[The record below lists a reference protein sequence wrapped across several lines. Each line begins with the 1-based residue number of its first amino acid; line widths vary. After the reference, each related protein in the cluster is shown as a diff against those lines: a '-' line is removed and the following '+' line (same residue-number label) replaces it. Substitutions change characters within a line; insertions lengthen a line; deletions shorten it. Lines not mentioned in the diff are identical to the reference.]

1 MKSKIKT
8 SQLLPFVISCSIFI
22 VAAVFG
28 WFKLR
33 YGFNFVDEGWITE
46 AWRLTVGDNFF
57 SDKFTGALRGTNL
70 INALVF
76 KLYPGITLLGF
87 RELQF
92 ILTIISLLFLS
103 FALYKIS
110 KDFWFQPIIFSV
122 FAFTGLDPMGAISNL
137 NYWTYHHLFI
147 TLHLAFFIMGLQQQ
161 SVLLKRILYIT
172 SGVFLWLISFS
183 LLHMSVVVISVIIL
197 FIIIKRF
204 KIEALDFNF
213 KDLCFVMAPVLLLWI
228 AFLCIYGS
236 AFIRNVISSL
246 QVILSPSNPLVDS
259 LIYINLEVL
268 KYTIITLLFTIAFLW
283 STKISKTA
291 LLVGVLSML
300 AVIMFTVIDTT
311 FFGLIT
317 TYHRGWY
324 NGWYNRPMWFSA
336 LLASSYFLFLCY
348 FIFKIVKKKPW
359 NNYELFALIVFIP
372 GIITAV
378 DGSMF
383 SGVGI
388 GAILGCSIPAVAAMT
403 CIILSLETIKK
414 RAYLVQLAILI
425 LFFAP
430 FYYSTVW
437 TDWKFLFFDV
447 APEQANAEIETGFGK
462 GIKTNQIYKDLYNWI
477 STTSQACS
485 NKDDYII
492 SYVSS
497 TMVYMIAG
505 RRPALDESQI
515 SFADFP
521 DDYYH
526 KAMEFMKTR
535 GRKPKLVYVFEA
547 MPALYTINLEE
558 PLRVWQ
564 GKQFSFPSG
573 DPISQY
579 VLASMTLIDSFP
591 ITQELSVR
599 CFLDNASALLV
610 LENKLNIDPVNPN
623 SNLLMGNF
631 YQRRG
636 NFNKAERYYQK
647 ALDGNPKFVPA
658 LMHLAI
664 NQSLKG
670 NDLYA
675 LNLLKKVVAID
686 PNRMDSYYNIAC
698 IYAKR
703 KQINDSIL
711 WLTKAVDK
719 GFNDEE
725 LLQTDHDLD
734 NIKDTKDYKAILKK
748 LQEANVRD

>member
-1 MKSKIKT
+1 MKNKIRS
-8 SQLLPFVISCSIFI
+8 SQLLPFAISFGIFMI
-22 VAAVFG
+22 AAVFG
-28 WFKLR
+28 WLKLR
-33 YGFNFVDEGWITE
+33 YGFNFADEGWHMTE
-46 AWRLTVGDNFF
+46 AWRLTVGDDFF
-57 SDKFTGALRGTNL
+57 SDKFTGALRAATL
-70 INALVF
+70 INSLIF
-76 KLYPGITLLGF
+76 RIYPGITLLGF

-92 ILTIISLLFLS
+92 ILTIVSLLFLS

-110 KDFWFQPIIFSV
+110 KEFWFQPIIFSV

-137 NYWTYHHLFI
+137 SYYTYPHLFI
-147 TLHLAFFIMGLQQQ
+147 TL
-161 SVLLKRILYIT
+161 R
-172 SGVFLWLISFS
+172 LISFS

-197 FIIIKRF
+197 FIIIRRF

-213 KDLCFVMAPVLLLWI
+213 KDMCFVMAPVLLLWI
-228 AFLCIYGS
+228 IFLGIYGN
-236 AFIRNVISSL
+236 AFIWNVISSL
-246 QVILSPSNPLVDS
+246 QVIFSPSNPLVNS

-268 KYTIITLLFTIAFLW
+268 KYTIITLLFTIVFLW

-291 LLVGVLSML
+291 LLVAVLSIL
-300 AVIMFTVIDTT
+300 AILMFTAIDTT

-348 FIFKIVKKKPW
+348 FIFKIVKKKSW
-359 NNYELFALIVFIP
+359 NNFELFALIVFIP
-372 GIITAV
+372 GIITAI

-388 GAILGCSIPAVAAMT
+388 GAILGSSIPAVAAMT

-414 RAYLVQLAILI
+414 RAYLVQLTILI

-462 GIKTNQIYKDLYNWI
+462 GIKTNQIYKNLYNWI
-477 STTSQACS
+477 STTSQAYS
-485 NKDDYII
+485 NKDDYVI
-492 SYVSS
+492 SYVASP
-497 TMVYMIAG
+497 MVYIIAR
-505 RRPALDESQI
+505 RRPALDESHI
-515 SFADFP
+515 SFAEFP
-521 DDYYH
+521 EDYYH
-526 KAMEFMKTR
+526 KTMEFMKTR
-535 GRKPKLVYVFEA
+535 RRKPKLVYVFEA

-564 GKQFSFPSG
+564 GKQFSFPSD

-579 VLASMTLIDSFP
+579 VLANTTLIDSFP

-599 CFLDNASALLV
+599 CFLDNASALRV
-610 LENKLNIDPVNPN
+610 LENKLNIDPANPN

-636 NFNKAERYYQK
+636 NFNKAERYYQR
-647 ALDGNPKFVPA
+647 ALDTNPKFIPA
-658 LMHLAI
+658 LMRLAI

-670 NDLYA
+670 NDLEV

-686 PNRMDSYYNIAC
+686 PNRIDSYYNIAC

-719 GFNDEE
+719 GFNDGG
-725 LLQTDHDLD
+725 LLQTDHDFD
-734 NIKDTKDYKAILKK
+734 NIKNTKDYKAILKK

>member
-1 MKSKIKT
+1 M
-8 SQLLPFVISCSIFI
+8 
-22 VAAVFG
+22 
-28 WFKLR
+28 
-33 YGFNFVDEGWITE
+33 TE
-46 AWRLTVGDNFF
+46 AWRLTVGDDFF
-57 SDKFTGALRGTNL
+57 SDKFTGALRAATM

-76 KLYPGITLLGF
+76 RIYPGITLLGF

-103 FALYKIS
+103 FALYRIN
-110 KDFWFQPIIFSV
+110 KDFWFQPLIFSV

-137 NYWTYHHLFI
+137 SYYTYPHLFI

-161 SVLLKRILYIT
+161 SVLLRRILYVT

-183 LLHMSVVVISVIIL
+183 LLHMSMAVISVMVL
-197 FIIIKRF
+197 FIIIRRF
-204 KIEALDFNF
+204 KIEVLDFNF
-213 KDLCFVMAPVLLLWI
+213 KDMCFVLAPVLLLWI
-228 AFLCIYGS
+228 IFLGIYGNS
-236 AFIRNVISSL
+236 FIRNVIASL
-246 QVILSPSNPLVDS
+246 QVIFSPSNPLVNS

-291 LLVGVLSML
+291 LLVAVLSIL
-300 AVIMFTVIDTT
+300 AILMFTVIDTT

-348 FIFKIVKKKPW
+348 FIFKIVKKTPW
-359 NNYELFALIVFIP
+359 NNFELFALIVFIP
-372 GIITAV
+372 GIITAI

-388 GAILGCSIPAVAAMT
+388 GAILGSSIPAVAAMT
-403 CIILSLETIKK
+403 CIILSLETVKK
-414 RAYLVQLAILI
+414 RVYLVQFIILI
-425 LFFAP
+425 LFIAP
-430 FYYSTVW
+430 FYYSTAW

-462 GIKTNQIYKDLYNWI
+462 GIKTNQIYKNLYDWI
-477 STTSQACS
+477 SKTSQAYS

-492 SYVSS
+492 SYVASP
-497 TMVYMIAG
+497 MVYIIAR
-505 RRPALDESQI
+505 RRPALDESHI
-515 SFADFP
+515 SFAEFP
-521 DDYYH
+521 EDYYH

-579 VLASMTLIDSFP
+579 VLANMTLIDSFP
-591 ITQELSVR
+591 ITQALSVR
-599 CFLDNASALLV
+599 CFLDNSSVLRV
-610 LENKLNIDPVNPN
+610 LENKLNNDPADPN
-623 SNLLMGNF
+623 LNLFMGNF

-636 NFNKAERYYQK
+636 NFNKAERYYHK
-647 ALDGNPKFVPA
+647 ALDINPKFIPA

-670 NDLYA
+670 NDPEA

-686 PNRMDSYYNIAC
+686 PNRIDSYYNIAC
-698 IYAKR
+698 IYARR

-719 GFNDEE
+719 GFNDGE
-725 LLQTDHDLD
+725 LLQADHDFD
-734 NIKDTKDYKAILKK
+734 NIKNTKNYKAILNK
-748 LQEANVRD
+748 LQEAHVRD